1 MILRAPRPAEENPL
15 EPADL
20 RLPEPGPGEV
30 RLWVLACGVCHT
42 DLHLAEGEI
51 ALPRLPVVPGHQ
63 VVGVVEAVG
72 PDVAPGAAGTRV
84 GAPWLYWACGRC
96 EYCRRGQENLCPEA
110 RFTGQH
116 ADGGF
121 GEAMIAPADFV
132 YPIPDGFPDEQAA
145 PLLCA
150 GVIGYRS
157 LRLSEIE
164 PGGRLGLYG
173 FGASAHVTIQVA
185 RHWGCQVYVFTR
197 GEEHQRHALGLGA
210 AWTGQA
216 QDRPP
221 APLDSAITFAPAGWL
236 VPHALRALRPGGTLA
251 INAIHMS
258 PIPEM
263 PYDLIYGERTVRSV
277 TNATRR
283 DALELL
289 KLAAEIPIRTDV
301 EIYPLAE
308 ANAVLQRLKRAEIRG
323 AAVLAIPNERTW
335 SL

>member
-30 RLWVLACGVCHT
+30 RLRVLACGVCHT

-121 GEAMIAPADFV
+121 GEAMIAPAGFV

-301 EIYPLAE
+301 ESYPLAE

-323 AAVLAIPNERTW
+323 AAVLTIPDERTW